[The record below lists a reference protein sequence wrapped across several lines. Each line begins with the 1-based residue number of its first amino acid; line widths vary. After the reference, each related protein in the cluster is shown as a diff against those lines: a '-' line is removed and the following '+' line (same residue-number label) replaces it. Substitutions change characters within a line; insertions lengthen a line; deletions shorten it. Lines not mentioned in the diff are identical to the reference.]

1 MKNIWYIT
9 QESRGI
15 LKVGGLGEVIY
26 NLAVQLKRSSLDTT
40 IFMPEHGI
48 VKNENNV
55 EKLNIVKI
63 SENTSLDLIVYHGKL
78 HDVNIILIGDKSNI
92 LSNPVVYGEA
102 ITDKKVSKIT
112 ANISWILD
120 EVFKNGFEGPD
131 IIHVND
137 WHGVPIGLGIKEKLE
152 KQGEKLGS
160 LLQIHLLIGKYVS
173 SEYLF
178 NNCRLDPNHLY
189 SITENGS
196 EKRLSLFDV
205 YNLSNGVLE
214 KIGAYIFDRIAT
226 VSEAYLKRDDGC
238 ILCSLGWNFERKS
251 IYIYNGTDWEYNE
264 ILSRI
269 LDKYWNEIKLFTDK
283 NRKKEITRE
292 DLRRY
297 LLLYALENL
306 PENEPIIKDEYLKDI
321 VFSLRGNI
329 IKEKG
334 RPYGFKS
341 DGLLIITTGRAS
353 FQKGFDILLK
363 AIPEI
368 IDLFPESR
376 FIFFLLPIRGEEHLI
391 REIFEEANR
400 YPDNVRV
407 VYGIA
412 GSVYQMAH
420 ISADVFVAPSRWEPF
435 GIMAIEALAT
445 GNPVVASKVGG
456 LSEIVIDLRHDT
468 NKGVGLL
475 VEKNNYKDLANAL
488 KSLLFLKKG
497 VSKKSFL
504 LDKIDIKYHK
514 MVLELIDVKG
524 FYEIL
529 RQRCIKRVETS
540 FRWNNVSKMALKIYK
555 EILSEK

>member
-251 IYIYNGTDWEYNE
+251 TYIYNGTDWEYNE

-420 ISADVFVAPSRWEPF
+420 ISADVFVAPSVWDEPF
-435 GIMAIEALAT
+435 GLTILEAM
-445 GNPVVASKVGG
+445 ASKTPVITTRRGG
-456 LSEIVIDLRHDT
+456 IPMLVKSGHNGIFVKARNSKRIAEAVNKLLENDELRKKMGENAREIV
-468 NKGVGLL
+468 
-475 VEKNNYKDLANAL
+475 EKKFTWKKIAKKYQRIYRNFSKNGNL
-488 KSLLFLKKG
+488 K
-497 VSKKSFL
+497 
-504 LDKIDIKYHK
+504 
-514 MVLELIDVKG
+514 
-524 FYEIL
+524 
-529 RQRCIKRVETS
+529 
-540 FRWNNVSKMALKIYK
+540 N
-555 EILSEK
+555 EK